1 SSPRAGSVPR
11 LLMAPVPLQLAYQAW
26 VTNTRTVL
34 RQQEQPEQPQPPST
48 ESTAERSNVLQRA
61 LSTLRF
67 LWLLCQALVDGLTQW
82 LDTQTRE
89 HTDMSQVLCLE
100 RFVMAERL
108 AKVSPGGTPG
118 HGGWQP
124 TGVALTSCLPQ
135 GEQINEEEFPNEL
148 YELPPEELLQEPSP
162 PGSLAAVSLIRAS
175 RQVHRYPRGDPWQ
188 YLRAAPSSGSQEQG
202 ISVEDVADAQQFLA
216 VPQQRRRT
224 ASELLR
230 SR

>member
-108 AKVSPGGTPG
+108 AK
-118 HGGWQP
+118 
-124 TGVALTSCLPQ
+124 

>member
-11 LLMAPVPLQLAYQAW
+11 LLMGPVPLQLAYQAW
-26 VTNTRTVL
+26 VTNARTVL
-34 RQQEQPEQPQPPST
+34 QQQEQPEQPQPPSSG
-48 ESTAERSNVLQRA
+48 STAERSNVLQRA
-61 LSTLRF
+61 LNTLRF

-89 HTDMSQVLCLE
+89 HTDMSRVLCLE

-108 AKVSPGGTPG
+108 AK
-118 HGGWQP
+118 
-124 TGVALTSCLPQ
+124 

-162 PGSLAAVSLIRAS
+162 HSSLAAASLIRTS
-175 RQVHRYPRGDPWQ
+175 RQVHRYPRGAPGSATGRAGGSPLSCVIPCR
-188 YLRAAPSSGSQEQG
+188 YLRAAHSTSSQEQG
-202 ISVEDVADAQQFLA
+202 ISVEEVPDAQQFLA

>member
-1 SSPRAGSVPR
+1 
-11 LLMAPVPLQLAYQAW
+11 APVPLQLAYQAW

-48 ESTAERSNVLQRA
+48 DSTAERSNVLQRA
-61 LSTLRF
+61 LNMLSF

-108 AKVSPGGTPG
+108 AK
-118 HGGWQP
+118 
-124 TGVALTSCLPQ
+124 

-148 YELPPEELLQEPSP
+148 YELPPEELVQESSP
-162 PGSLAAVSLIRAS
+162 RSSLAAASLIRAS
-175 RQVHRYPRGDPWQ
+175 RQGAHPCPSVIPSR
-188 YLRAAPSSGSQEQG
+188 YLRAAPSSSSQEQG
-202 ISVEDVADAQQFLA
+202 ISTEEVPDAQQLLA
-216 VPQQRRRT
+216 IPQQRRRT